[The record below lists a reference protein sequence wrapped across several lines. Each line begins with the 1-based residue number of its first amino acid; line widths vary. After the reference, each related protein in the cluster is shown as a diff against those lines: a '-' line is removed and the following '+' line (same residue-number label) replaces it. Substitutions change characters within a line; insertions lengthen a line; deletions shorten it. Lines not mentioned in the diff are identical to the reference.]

1 MGVPGLASR
10 LAPFSFDAERGA
22 AVWMSGS
29 ERRPDGTGRENDVE
43 SAAWVAGRGPDGEHV
58 CDKTHT
64 IMKLETLPGFA
75 HVTALVPSLS
85 LAAVLGVAY
94 DELTAL

>member
-1 MGVPGLASR
+1 MTAPPGSRYSRTDAAPWHYTKASGVGNTGWKASNDGATVT
-10 LAPFSFDAERGA
+10 APT
-22 AVWMSGS
+22 
-29 ERRPDGTGRENDVE
+29 GT
-43 SAAWVAGRGPDGEHV
+43 
-58 CDKTHT
+58 
-64 IMKLETLPGFA
+64 GFA